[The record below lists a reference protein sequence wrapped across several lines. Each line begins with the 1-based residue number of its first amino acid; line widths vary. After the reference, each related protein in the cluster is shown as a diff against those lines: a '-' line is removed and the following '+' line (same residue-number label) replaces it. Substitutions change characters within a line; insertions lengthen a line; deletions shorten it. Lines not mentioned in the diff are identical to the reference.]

1 MAHSFLDKEFYSP
14 NQSGFKPGYSCI
26 NQLLNITH
34 EIHKG
39 LNDGLEV
46 REVFPDISI
55 AVDKVLHRRLLYKL
69 RLNGISGN
77 LLKLPES
84 FLVDRKQRVS
94 LNG

>member
-1 MAHSFLDKEFYSP
+1 MAHYFLDKEFYSP
-14 NQSGFKPGYSCI
+14 NQSGFKLGDSCI

-55 AVDKVLHRRLLYKL
+55 AVHKVLHRRLLYKL

-84 FLVDRKQRVS
+84 FLVDR
-94 LNG
+94 